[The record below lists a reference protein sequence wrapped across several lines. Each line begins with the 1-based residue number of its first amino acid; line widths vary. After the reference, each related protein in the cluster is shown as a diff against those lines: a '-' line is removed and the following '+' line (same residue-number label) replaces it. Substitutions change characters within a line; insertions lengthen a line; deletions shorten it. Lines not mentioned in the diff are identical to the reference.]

1 MHDSVKQNTWRIHKD
16 DHRTEN
22 FSLTE
27 ILEIDLPFWECKQNV
42 IVEKSVEIDRFSH
55 ILLELIDSGIN
66 TYPEIFNFLG
76 IDEDCFVNIQFH
88 YLLKNRFIKETAHDT
103 LEVTLD
109 GRNFM
114 NKKSKA
120 KKTEIE
126 EFEFLMLDRFD
137 FIKNDMNNEFFDP
150 NKPIDKVSEGK
161 INNFSGYKLFQTNKK
176 EKAEKGIITIKHQNH
191 PSYSTLV
198 SKRSDFSI
206 FFNSQ
211 FKEKT
216 FYDFAD
222 NNFKQHKRNIRF
234 LALIFISD
242 TNKSDIKIDI
252 RQLSSSVKKFD
263 KKFALEEKLSKIVT
277 DYYQK
282 NYDELEDYL
291 PQTEPSIKKSTPQ
304 KNDAATLAK
313 IAEIKKLVREKMGI
327 NRQATTSF
335 KPNAALIAKLK
346 KYSDKAKKDL

>member
-1 MHDSVKQNTWRIHKD
+1 MNDSVKQNTWRIHKG

-22 FSLTE
+22 FFLAE

-42 IVEKSVEIDRFSH
+42 IVEKDVEVDRFSH

-66 TYPEIFNFLG
+66 TYSEIFNFLG
-76 IDEDCFVNIQFH
+76 IEEDCFVNIQFH
-88 YLLKNRFIKETAHDT
+88 YLLKNRFIKETVNET

-109 GRNFM
+109 GKNFM

-120 KKTEIE
+120 KKTETE

-150 NKPIDKVSEGK
+150 SKPIDKASEGK
-161 INNFSGYKLFQTNKK
+161 SNAFSGYKLTQTHKK
-176 EKAEKGIITIKHQNH
+176 EKTEKDVLAIKHQNI
-191 PSYSTLV
+191 PSYGALA

-222 NNFKQHKRNIRF
+222 NKLRQHRRNIRF

-242 TNKSDIKIDI
+242 INSYDIRIDI
-252 RQLSSSVKKFD
+252 RQFNSSVKKFD
-263 KKFALEEKLSKIVT
+263 RKFALEEKLSKIVT

-282 NYDELEDYL
+282 NYDELEEYL
-291 PQTEPSIKKSTPQ
+291 PKTESNDLSNRTTIELSLKSFSP
-304 KNDAATLAK
+304 K
-313 IAEIKKLVREKMGI
+313 
-327 NRQATTSF
+327 
-335 KPNAALIAKLK
+335 AALSFLK
-346 KYSDKAKKDL
+346 AMERNKSKTKRRSW

>member
-22 FSLTE
+22 FSLAE

-42 IVEKSVEIDRFSH
+42 IVEKDVEVDRFSH

-66 TYPEIFNFLG
+66 TYPELFNFLG
-76 IDEDCFVNIQFH
+76 IEEDCFVNIQFH
-88 YLLKNRFIKETAHDT
+88 YLLKNRFIKETVNDT

-109 GRNFM
+109 GKNFM

-120 KKTEIE
+120 KKTETE

-150 NKPIDKVSEGK
+150 SKPIDKASEGK
-161 INNFSGYKLFQTNKK
+161 TNAFSGYKLIQTHKK
-176 EKAEKGIITIKHQNH
+176 GKSEKDVITIEHQNS

-211 FKEKT
+211 YKEKT

-222 NNFKQHKRNIRF
+222 SKFSRYRRNIRF

-252 RQLSSSVKKFD
+252 RQLNSSVKKFD
-263 KKFALEEKLSKIVT
+263 KKFALEDKLSKIVT
-277 DYYQK
+277 NYYQK
-282 NYDELEDYL
+282 NYNELEEYL
-291 PQTEPSIKKSTPQ
+291 PKMESNDLSNRTTIELSLKSFSP
-304 KNDAATLAK
+304 K
-313 IAEIKKLVREKMGI
+313 
-327 NRQATTSF
+327 
-335 KPNAALIAKLK
+335 AALSFLK
-346 KYSDKAKKDL
+346 AMESNKSKTKRRSW

>member
-1 MHDSVKQNTWRIHKD
+1 MHDSVRQNIWSIHKD
-16 DHRTEN
+16 DHQTEN
-22 FSLTE
+22 YSLVE

-42 IVEKSVEIDRFSH
+42 IVEKDVEVDRFSH

-66 TYPEIFNFLG
+66 TYPEIFSFLG
-76 IDEDCFVNIQFH
+76 IEEDCFVNIQFH
-88 YLLKNRFIKETAHDT
+88 YLLKNRFIKETVNDT

-109 GRNFM
+109 GKNFM

-120 KKTEIE
+120 KKTETE
-126 EFEFLMLDRFD
+126 EFEFLMLDRFG

-150 NKPIDKVSEGK
+150 SKPIDKVVSEGK
-161 INNFSGYKLFQTNKK
+161 IKAFFGYKLFQTNKK
-176 EKAEKGIITIKHQNH
+176 EKEEKGIITIKHQNY

-222 NNFKQHKRNIRF
+222 NNFKQYKRSIRF
-234 LALIFISD
+234 SALIFTSD
-242 TNKSDIKIDI
+242 VNKSDIKIDI

-263 KKFALEEKLSKIVT
+263 EKFALEEKLSKIVT

-282 NYDELEDYL
+282 NYGELEEYL
-291 PQTEPSIKKSTPQ
+291 PKKESNQTLSGMGYANNKASPSH
-304 KNDAATLAK
+304 
-313 IAEIKKLVREKMGI
+313 
-327 NRQATTSF
+327 F
-335 KPNAALIAKLK
+335 KPDMAILARIRRAKRFK
-346 KYSDKAKKDL
+346 